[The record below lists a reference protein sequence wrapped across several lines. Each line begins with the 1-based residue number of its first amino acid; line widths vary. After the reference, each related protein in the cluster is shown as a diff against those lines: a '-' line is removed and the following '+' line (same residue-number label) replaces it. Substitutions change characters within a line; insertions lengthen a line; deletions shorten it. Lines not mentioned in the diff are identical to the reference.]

1 MQTASSILQT
11 ALGTRS
17 AMPRRPHW
25 ADDNERGFGGIDR
38 GHLEEA
44 SRRGH
49 NETDTRAACHQGELL
64 KRGGGEAVLDRVHA
78 FGTTKCLPKS
88 WTTPPCS
95 GKFHGARDG
104 GLEPMRSAQSL
115 TPSLAPRL
123 GLTHFRVCWPVFLLC
138 ALPSHRSASGALAV
152 FGGSST
158 SSLEDLRAKPRRA
171 FEIMDEVE
179 LRTIMVRTPPQGN
192 HHLPCRARPSS
203 HLSYYS
209 FLLSLFLSTASRRK
223 PHIVKFSGNY
233 ALRARLPVGSAQPA
247 TSVAGPS
254 FAGRSGHNG
263 STLAATPRRTA
274 ALRPPEPPTKPD
286 CPSRR

>member
-1 MQTASSILQT
+1 MNSYATTRRSKLLNQTS
-11 ALGTRS
+11 RS
-17 AMPRRPHW
+17 A
-25 ADDNERGFGGIDR
+25 
-38 GHLEEA
+38 
-44 SRRGH
+44 
-49 NETDTRAACHQGELL
+49 TRCFLRSDLTSTKLIGPVQGELL

-123 GLTHFRVCWPVFLLC
+123 GLTHFCVCLPVFLLC

-171 FEIMDEVE
+171 FEIMDEKSIRA
-179 LRTIMVRTPPQGN
+179 LMVHTLPQSN
-192 HHLPCRARPSS
+192 HHFSPFLFFLSS
-203 HLSYYS
+203 
-209 FLLSLFLSTASRRK
+209 LSLSLYSITA
-223 PHIVKFSGNY
+223 
-233 ALRARLPVGSAQPA
+233 
-247 TSVAGPS
+247 
-254 FAGRSGHNG
+254 
-263 STLAATPRRTA
+263 
-274 ALRPPEPPTKPD
+274 
-286 CPSRR
+286 